1 MEQDGKPRKAV
12 GIAWGEGE
20 DDKGE
25 FDWCEFVYCETV
37 YSFKTSYSRLA
48 VSQWADLSI
57 DDLFHQIANDLEK
70 SQHSSI
76 LQDVLNEKAVTLRV
90 SPAEK
95 WYEPGGMLRELP
107 QGERRRKKELV
118 SYFLADVLQ
127 SYIDKHDDTPSKD
140 ELWNWLFTLWWER
153 PSHFLKKWEISG
165 DPKNGGDPATG
176 YAYTRKSDRATSKT
190 LMTTDSFRKQFTRTI
205 NTTSNFH
212 EFKKW
217 DKKQKTIEKMTNKKP
232 RGRPRKKYP

>member
-118 SYFLADVLQ
+118 SYFMADVLQ
-127 SYIDKHDDTPSKD
+127 DYINHERDTPSLK
-140 ELWNWLFTLWWER
+140 ELWEWLSTLCWRTGDFSE
-153 PSHFLKKWEISG
+153 KWKVSG
-165 DPKNGGDPATG
+165 EPETG
-176 YAYTRKSDRATSKT
+176 YTYTRQSDGATSKT
-190 LMTTDSFRKQFTRTI
+190 PMTDDSFRTQFTRMI
-205 NTTSNFH
+205 NTTSNSV
-212 EFKKW
+212 
-217 DKKQKTIEKMTNKKP
+217 
-232 RGRPRKKYP
+232 